1 MTTATTATVKYQQPL
16 DPQYLDPQYSD
27 DPHEVEVQWAMVAH
41 CPACG
46 SNDGASFGTLPDRY
60 YVFGGE
66 QVALPE
72 SGIAVVGCGACGL
85 IYKSTVPTPT
95 FLAGVFQ
102 RQTGAKWVG
111 THDFSAEAL
120 TLQRLTGT
128 TVFDLLDVGA
138 TDGALLKACAESGVQ
153 GRRSALDV
161 MRYPGIEAHLAGEFI
176 EGFLDTPSLA
186 WRHDPYE
193 VVTLFDVLE
202 HLYQPRLAFENLRS
216 LVRRGGLVFIETGNT
231 ENFWPRHFGIN
242 QWWYVRLIEHHI
254 FWSRHSLEKIAAVFG
269 FEIVFW
275 EEGRHKSRRNGFRRG
290 IASELLKAGLYCFAA
305 SYYAAIAQLVGRQG
319 NQPWYP
325 FARDH
330 FQVCLRKK

>member
-1 MTTATTATVKYQQPL
+1 MTTTTVTTPFPQPL
-16 DPQYLDPQYSD
+16 EPQHVGA
-27 DPHEVEVQWAMVAH
+27 PHDVQGHWTMVTH

-46 SNDGASFGTLPDRY
+46 SGAGVSRGTLPDRY

-66 QVALPE
+66 RVALPD
-72 SGIAVVGCGACGL
+72 SGIAVAGCNECGL
-85 IYKSTVPTPT
+85 VYKAMVPTPT
-95 FLAGVFQ
+95 FLAAVFQ
-102 RQTGAKWVG
+102 RQTGTKWVG
-111 THDFSAEAL
+111 THEFSTEAL
-120 TLQRLTGT
+120 FLQRLTGA

-138 TDGALLKACAESGVQ
+138 ADGALLKACAESGVE

-161 MRYPGIEAHLAGEFI
+161 MRYPGLEAQLAGEFI
-176 EGFLDTPSLA
+176 EGFLDAPSLA
-186 WRHDPYE
+186 WNHDPYD

-202 HLYQPRLAFENLRS
+202 HLYQPQIAFENLRS

-231 ENFWPRHFGIN
+231 ENFWPRHFGID

-254 FWSRHSLEKIAAVFG
+254 FWSRRSLENIASVFG
-269 FEIVFW
+269 FEIVLW
-275 EEGRHKSRRNGFRRG
+275 EEGRHKSRRNVFRLG
-290 IASELLKAGLYCFAA
+290 IANELVKVGLYYFVA
-305 SYYAAIAQLVGRQG
+305 SYYAAIAQLIGRQG